1 MGHKVTH
8 KWKSAS
14 FLSTFT
20 QRGHNPHK
28 YLVNKKQKIRMFA
41 LKKFLFCLELEIG
54 AYAIAAYCSITSLV
68 FLIFLSTL
76 LYNANVVEV
85 VKIAIC
91 VIFVSY
97 YILTS
102 IVVVQNVVMR
112 KSGIINHFML
122 LHAFMTCLVIS
133 AGIILLEVYNSLE
146 RLLPFIGDVTFRIY
160 ALMIIYSIHLR
171 YAADEKD
178 KLDNAEVASAVPSEN
193 LSNAEAQA
201 TIQKQSPLDRY
212 AEIGGYVFAV
222 LNLVAGVIAMPYFLY
237 CVFTAY
243 INADRLKDSLVLLA
257 IATLT
262 TILALILFVGIS
274 QRKSTFVLPMLIVN
288 AILLIVAITSVI
300 LPTILNDPGPPKVPL
315 KREDLKFE
323 DKLPH
328 FSALMIVAW
337 VFLFLC
343 VWSLNDKFKSEEH
356 DRKIMAADKDAVASY
371 GAADGGHK

>member
-1 MGHKVTH
+1 MLCV
-8 KWKSAS
+8 
-14 FLSTFT
+14 
-20 QRGHNPHK
+20 RHN
-28 YLVNKKQKIRMFA
+28 LQ
-41 LKKFLFCLELEIG
+41 
-54 AYAIAAYCSITSLV
+54 
-68 FLIFLSTL
+68 
-76 LYNANVVEV
+76 
-85 VKIAIC
+85 
-91 VIFVSY
+91 
-97 YILTS
+97 
-102 IVVVQNVVMR
+102 R

-160 ALMIIYSIHLR
+160 AFMIIYSIHLR
-171 YAADEKD
+171 YAADEKE
-178 KLDNAEVASAVPSEN
+178 KLDNAEVASAIPSDN
-193 LSNAEAQA
+193 LSNAEAQTA
-201 TIQKQSPLDRY
+201 TTKQSPLDRY

-243 INADRLKDSLVLLA
+243 IHADQLKDSLVLLA
-257 IATLT
+257 CATLT

-300 LPTILNDPGPPKVPL
+300 LPTILHDPGEPKVPI

-356 DRKIMAADKDAVASY
+356 DRKIMAADKDAVTSY
-371 GAADGGHK
+371 GAADGSHK